1 MSKSIPQPTPEP
13 KPTKTVSHGVMAG
26 RLYSRIMQL
35 RADRDAEIAQSPDEI
50 RARFAKKEAAAMA
63 AADPFV
69 RELAERMLS
78 EEKIDG

>member
-1 MSKSIPQPTPEP
+1 MTTKPTPQPTPEP
-13 KPTKTVSHGVMAG
+13 AKKVTTTGVLAG
-26 RLYSRIMQL
+26 RLYERIMKL

-69 RELAERMLS
+69 RGLAEKML
-78 EEKIDG
+78 EGDDNG